1 MWMGKLSSKIGD
13 SAVIA
18 SGAAV
23 TKDVPD
29 NVEVGGIVH
38 KFMKRIQPL

>member
-1 MWMGKLSSKIGD
+1 MWMGEPSSKIGD

-18 SGAAV
+18 SGAPV

-29 NVEVGGIVH
+29 NVEAGGIVH
-38 KFMKRIQPL
+38 KL